1 MSFFEYHS
9 CSVLN
14 FLNNILGSVELLV
27 VCASIFSNCTIE
39 TERLRIIK
47 ITKIDELTNLLYLQ
61 AITKEVILSNIIG
74 KGKR

>member
-1 MSFFEYHS
+1 MSFEYHS

-14 FLNNILGSVELLV
+14 FLNSVLGSVELLV

-47 ITKIDELTNLLYLQ
+47 TTKIDELTNVLYLQ
-61 AITKEVILSNIIG
+61 AITK
-74 KGKR
+74 

>member
-1 MSFFEYHS
+1 MSFEYHS

-14 FLNNILGSVELLV
+14 FLNSVLGSVELLV

-47 ITKIDELTNLLYLQ
+47 TTKIDELTNVLYLQ
-61 AITKEVILSNIIG
+61 AITKWVILSNIIG